1 MDWIALF
8 DNNSVDYVTRGPN
21 TKRGEVSIRC
31 PYCGEDDPSHHL
43 GVSLTAERWGCHR
56 SADHRGRSP
65 ARLIA
70 AVLGCTFQ
78 QAKNIEKQYSRPDP
92 DNLASAL
99 EALGVTETPP
109 IIKKQP
115 LTLPDQF
122 RYISLGGTR
131 STSRFWQYIADRG
144 FHGNDPGRV
153 CSRYRLRCAVT
164 GRYKDRIIFPFYHDK
179 ELVGWT
185 GRAISNPQNA
195 PRYLSSGPEIKET
208 VFNYD
213 SLRWGGR
220 NQILVIAEGPF
231 DALKLDYY
239 GHHDGDAD
247 MRATCIFGTSMTLDQ
262 IWILNKLSRN
272 YKHTYVLLDPD
283 AIEASFAAKDWLTQR
298 NISVA
303 QVPDGIEDPGAMT
316 PKEVFDFAKQLHEEA
331 DERKKHI
338 PRRKA

>member
-8 DNNSVDYVTRGPN
+8 DNNGIDYVTRGPN

-31 PYCGEDDPSHHL
+31 PYCGDDDPSHHM

-70 AVLGCTFQ
+70 TVLGCTYQ
-78 QAKNIEKQYSRPDP
+78 QAKLIERQYSRPDP
-92 DNLASAL
+92 DNLTSAL
-99 EALGVTETPP
+99 EALGATEAPP
-109 IIKKQP
+109 VVKKQP
-115 LTLPDQF
+115 LTLPTQF
-122 RYISLGGTR
+122 RGIPYGGSATAKFAR
-131 STSRFWQYIADRG
+131 YLKEDRG
-144 FHGNDPGRV
+144 FSGTGDVHRI
-153 CSRYRLRCAVT
+153 CSVYRLHCAVT
-164 GRYKDRIIFPFYHDK
+164 GRYKDRIIFPFYRDR

-185 GRAISNPQNA
+185 GRAIGNPQNA

-213 SLRWGGR
+213 KLRWGGR
-220 NQILVIAEGPF
+220 NEILVVAEGPF
-231 DALKLDYY
+231 DALKLDCY
-239 GHHDGDAD
+239 GGDAY

-262 IWILNKLSRN
+262 IWVLNRLARN

-303 QVPDGIEDPGAMT
+303 QVPDGIEDPGAMN
-316 PKEVFDFAKQLHEEA
+316 PGEVLRFAKQLHEDA
-331 DERKKHI
+331 DASRKHL
-338 PRRKA
+338 PRREA